1 MDGLIHTL
9 FPKIVY
15 TKDLSDRISV
25 DDSAELKR
33 IADDQSWINA
43 GNSEIP
49 DRNDNNISE
58 TSSNN
63 DILNTKELL
72 FFKKILIDE
81 FNIFKNNVFKYTYND
96 FKLTTSWIT
105 KSNPGKQSNYHN
117 HNNCMYSGVFYINT
131 DNTSGDISF
140 HDYSVKRFELN
151 VEEYNFNNAS
161 EIKFNPYNNLL
172 ILFPSELHHK
182 ILINKSDTIRYS
194 LAFNLVPTG
203 LLGNKNSDS
212 QWIV

>member
-25 DDSAELKR
+25 DDSSELKR

-117 HNNCMYSGVFYINT
+117 HNNCMYSGVFYINIPEG
-131 DNTSGDISF
+131 DAGDILLG
-140 HDYSVKRFELN
+140 HERVQ
-151 VEEYNFNNAS
+151 
-161 EIKFNPYNNLL
+161 PYENLL
-172 ILFPSELHHK
+172 ILFPSDMIHMVYPNRTEK
-182 ILINKSDTIRYS
+182 NRIS
-194 LAFNLVPTG
+194 LSFNYV
-203 LLGNKNSDS
+203 
-212 QWIV
+212 